1 MILKINK
8 FDCAALT
15 LHMSIMRKSF
25 KVLTKKQYNSSKS
38 DLMSSYDYVLQI
50 CRDGLEQELEYIDL
64 HLNVQDINV
73 LHEFLLSYTTKLK
86 PLLDDKK
93 TFTDLD
99 NEQINSLCKLCSN
112 LHILKLS
119 A

>member
-25 KVLTKKQYNSSKS
+25 KTLTKKQYNSSKME
-38 DLMSSYDYVLQI
+38 LMQSYDYVLQV
-50 CRDGLEQELEYIDL
+50 CRDGLEQDLDYIDL
-64 HLNVQDINV
+64 HLNLQDV
-73 LHEFLLSYTTKLK
+73 SMLHEFLLSYTTKLK
-86 PLLDDKK
+86 PLLSDKK

-99 NEQINSLCKLCSN
+99 NEQIKSLCKLCDN
-112 LHILKLS
+112 LQILKLT